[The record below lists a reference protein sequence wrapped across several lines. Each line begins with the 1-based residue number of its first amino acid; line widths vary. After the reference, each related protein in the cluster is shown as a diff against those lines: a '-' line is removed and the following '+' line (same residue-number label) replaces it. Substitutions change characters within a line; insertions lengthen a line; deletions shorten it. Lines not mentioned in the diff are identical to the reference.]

1 MFDGGRV
8 ITQLDD
14 LTDEYSLLIGE
25 DRLIYRIGVGDTLE
39 VLTPAAPAQTDPL
52 PARLTV

>member
-1 MFDGGRV
+1 MFDGGHV

-25 DRLIYRIGVGDTLE
+25 YRLIYGIGVGDTLE
-39 VLTPAAPAQTDPL
+39 VLSPVAL
-52 PARLTV
+52 RSKLTHYRRG